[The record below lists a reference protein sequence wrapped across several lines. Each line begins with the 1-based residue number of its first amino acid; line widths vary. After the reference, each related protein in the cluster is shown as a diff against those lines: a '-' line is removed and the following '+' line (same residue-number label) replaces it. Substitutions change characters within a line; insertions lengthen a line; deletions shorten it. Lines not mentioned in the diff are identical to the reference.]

1 MKTKQ
6 IITVCLLA
14 GFLAGFGLWGLLRT
28 PGDVSQAERRP
39 LAQWPEFTV
48 SGFLSGQYAGKLEH
62 AAADQFPLREQFRT
76 LRSLVSYDLL
86 GQRDV
91 DGVYLSG
98 GYAAKLDFP

>member
-39 LAQWPEFTV
+39 QIGRAHV
-48 SGFLSGQYAGKLEH
+48 
-62 AAADQFPLREQFRT
+62 
-76 LRSLVSYDLL
+76 
-86 GQRDV
+86 
-91 DGVYLSG
+91 
-98 GYAAKLDFP
+98 